1 MSLEAISQAVLGNI
15 RIETT
20 SNRGATPEE
29 IAERALDRILFIG
42 ENVPPVLRD
51 QALAYREQIRTVLV
65 FYMKEA
71 VRANHVTLVTKF
83 RKAGHPE
90 LIPVLDT

>member
-1 MSLEAISQAVLGNI
+1 MSFDAISAAVLGNVTI
-15 RIETT
+15 ATT
-20 SNRGATPEE
+20 HERGATPEE
-29 IAERALDRILFIG
+29 IAERALNRIISIG
-42 ENVPPVLRD
+42 ADIPPVLRD
-51 QALAYREQIRTVLV
+51 QALAYREDIRKVLV

-71 VRANHVTLVTKF
+71 VRSHNVTLVTKF